1 MATNVTASPPALDV
15 GTALQRS
22 WGWFL
27 ALGIIEIILGTIA
40 VGASFFA
47 TLVTVVLFG
56 WLLLFGGVLSALHA
70 FWRKQWKGFFLD
82 LAMGVLYIVAGLMM
96 VGNPAEAAVTLTLL
110 IAMFLL
116 VGGIFRIIV
125 ALSGHFEHWGWVLLN
140 GLITSALG
148 ILIWRQWPLSGLW
161 VIGLFVGIE
170 MIMYGWTLV
179 MLSMVARGARSGA
192 GTTGGAGAPPGP
204 RRPLERAANGLPP
217 RVDNDVIHFHLEF
230 LRCPNR
236 SRRFLLPSRHSL
248 PWGPISRLRGAS
260 NRRLSRPRG

>member
-1 MATNVTASPPALDV
+1 MATNVSESTPSIDV
-15 GTALQRS
+15 GAALRRS

-27 ALGIIEIILGTIA
+27 VLGIIEIILGTVA
-40 VGASFFA
+40 VGASVFA
-47 TLVTVVLFG
+47 TLVTVALFG
-56 WLLLFGGVLSALHA
+56 WLLLFGGVLSAVHA
-70 FWRKQWKGFFLD
+70 FWQKQWKGFFLD
-82 LAMGVLYIVAGLMM
+82 LVMGVLYIVAGLMM
-96 VGNPAEAAVTLTLL
+96 IGNPAEAAVTLTLL

-116 VGGIFRIIV
+116 IGGIFRIIV

-192 GTTGGAGAPPGP
+192 GPTGGARSAAGTTAP
-204 RRPLERAANGLPP
+204 A
-217 RVDNDVIHFHLEF
+217 
-230 LRCPNR
+230 
-236 SRRFLLPSRHSL
+236 
-248 PWGPISRLRGAS
+248 
-260 NRRLSRPRG
+260 